1 MESIV
6 CINTSTPKELVAAI
20 DFIEKLSSE
29 PDIVVKRRCVQTR
42 GLEEII
48 LTLISSSALIIVAN
62 ALRDFAQKKKIH
74 IQITSENGNKVDIQA
89 EGNDLSETSE
99 VVGYLSNN
107 MHRDLDENISKDVQ
121 EHPFE
126 IKVQLKKD

>member
-1 MESIV
+1 MESTV
-6 CINTSTPKELVAAI
+6 YINISTPKEFVATI

-29 PDIVVKRRCVQTR
+29 RDIVVKRQCVHTR
-42 GLEEII
+42 GIEEII
-48 LTLISSSALIIVAN
+48 LTLIGSSALMVVAN

-89 EGNDLSETSE
+89 EGNNLSETSE
-99 VVGYLSNN
+99 IVGYLSNN
-107 MHRDLDENISKDVQ
+107 MHRDVDENTSKNIL

>member
-6 CINTSTPKELVAAI
+6 CVKISTPQELVTII
-20 DFIEKLSSE
+20 DFIEKLSFE
-29 PDIVVKRRCVQTR
+29 PNIVIKRQYAETR
-42 GLEEII
+42 GVEEII
-48 LTLISSSALIIVAN
+48 LTLIGSSAFIVVAN
-62 ALRDFAQKKKIH
+62 ALRDLVQKKKIH

-99 VVGYLSNN
+99 IVGYLSNN
-107 MHRDLDENISKDVQ
+107 MYRNIDENISKNIQ
-121 EHPFE
+121 EQPLE

>member
-1 MESIV
+1 MDSIV
-6 CINTSTPKELVAAI
+6 CIKISTPQELVTAI
-20 DFIEKLSSE
+20 EFIEQLNSE
-29 PDIVVKRRCVQTR
+29 SDIVIKKQCAETR
-42 GLEEII
+42 GIEEII
-48 LTLISSSALIIVAN
+48 LTLISSSALIVVAN

-99 VVGYLSNN
+99 IVGFLSNN
-107 MHRDLDENISKDVQ
+107 MHRNIDENISKNIQ
-121 EHPFE
+121 EHLLE

>member
-1 MESIV
+1 M
-6 CINTSTPKELVAAI
+6 
-20 DFIEKLSSE
+20 
-29 PDIVVKRRCVQTR
+29 
-42 GLEEII
+42 
-48 LTLISSSALIIVAN
+48 LTLISSSALIVVAN

-99 VVGYLSNN
+99 IVGFLSNN
-107 MHRDLDENISKDVQ
+107 MHRNIDENISKNIQ
-121 EHPFE
+121 EHSLE

>member
-6 CINTSTPKELVAAI
+6 CINASTPKEFVAAI

-29 PDIVVKRRCVQTR
+29 PDIVVKRQCVQTR

-107 MHRDLDENISKDVQ
+107 MHRDLDENISKDVK
-121 EHPFE
+121 EHPIE